1 MALSTKARK
10 RLEVAMCHRAD
21 AKEVADAIDA
31 AGNADLVLADKAAA
45 VADIATADATTLET
59 AEALANAN
67 KAKIN
72 ALLAALRT
80 AGILT
85 E

>member
-1 MALSTKARK
+1 MKPSQEARDRLIIALTSRSKGN
-10 RLEVAMCHRAD
+10 EVANILAGSLQATQISSIAD
-21 AKEVADAIDA
+21 VSTA
-31 AGNADLVLADKAAA
+31 NATDLAS
-45 VADIATADATTLET
+45 

-80 AGILT
+80 AGILAP
-85 E
+85 

>member
-1 MALSTKARK
+1 MTPSQEARDRLIIALTSRSKGN
-10 RLEVAMCHRAD
+10 EVANILAGSLQ
-21 AKEVADAIDA
+21 AKQMPSISNVSVA
-31 AGNADLVLADKAAA
+31 NATDLAS
-45 VADIATADATTLET
+45 

-80 AGILT
+80 AGILAP
-85 E
+85 